1 MRIPASIANYW
12 IQRGQVTKAQPQSK
26 RAVSVRK
33 RSSAKA
39 LPEVDDGNSEV
50 VLYET
55 PGGEVKLDV
64 RLDRDT
70 AWLTQAQMAD
80 LFGRER
86 SVVTKH
92 LRNVFQEGE
101 LESSAVCA
109 NFAHTAADGKT
120 YQVEHYNLD
129 VIISVGYRV
138 KSAQGTRFRQWATR
152 LLREHLV
159 SGYTLNQKR
168 LAERGLLEARQSL
181 ELLARTLRNQ
191 ALVDDTGRAVLDL
204 IVGYAATWR
213 VLLEYDEDRLTV
225 GPGSPARGVL
235 DYKRAFAAIAE
246 FKRELMTRKEAS
258 GLFGNQRG
266 EALQGILGSI
276 EQTMFGEPLYRSRE
290 EKAAHLLY
298 FVIKDHPFSDG
309 NKRIGSFLFMLYLQ
323 QEQIPHSLNP
333 QALIALALLIAESAP
348 ANKDLMVRLI
358 LNLLAGDGATGF
370 IAANR

>member
-1 MRIPASIANYW
+1 M
-12 IQRGQVTKAQPQSK
+12 
-26 RAVSVRK
+26 
-33 RSSAKA
+33 
-39 LPEVDDGNSEV
+39 PEVDDGNSEV

>member
-1 MRIPASIANYW
+1 M
-12 IQRGQVTKAQPQSK
+12 
-26 RAVSVRK
+26 RK
-33 RSSAKA
+33 RTDTKF

-50 VLYET
+50 VLYEA

-92 LRNVFQEGE
+92 LRNVFSDGE
-101 LESSAVCA
+101 LAEESNVQNLHIAKSDKPVA
-109 NFAHTAADGKT
+109 F
-120 YQVEHYNLD
+120 YSLD

-159 SGYTLNQKR
+159 RGYTLNQKR

-225 GPGSPARGVL
+225 PGPGSPARGVL

-323 QEQIPHSLNP
+323 QEQITHNLNP

-348 ANKDLMVRLI
+348 TNKELMVRLI
-358 LNLLAGDGATGF
+358 LNLLASE
-370 IAANR
+370 NPSYN